1 MRALL
6 EQIEELDE
14 NEVYGRVIG
23 VRGLMVEVAG
33 PLHAMSVGS
42 RVVIETQ
49 AAGGGATV
57 RGLARAGGQCHGRDH

>member
-14 NEVYGRVIG
+14 NEVIYGRVIG
-23 VRGLMVEVAG
+23 VRGVMVEVAG
-33 PLHAMSVGS
+33 PLHTMSVGS

-49 AAGGGATV
+49 AQGRLVPVPCEVVGFSGGHA
-57 RGLARAGGQCHGRDH
+57 L

>member
-23 VRGLMVEVAG
+23 VVE
-33 PLHAMSVGS
+33 
-42 RVVIETQ
+42 
-49 AAGGGATV
+49 
-57 RGLARAGGQCHGRDH
+57 

>member
-49 AAGGGATV
+49 AQAGSC
-57 RGLARAGGQCHGRDH
+57 RSHARWSASPAVMLC

>member
-33 PLHAMSVGS
+33 PLHAMSVAPALSS
-42 RVVIETQ
+42 R
-49 AAGGGATV
+49 
-57 RGLARAGGQCHGRDH
+57 RRPRAGSCRSRARWWVFPAVMLC